1 MVKYEID
8 MSTLMIMSISENT
21 TRVIT
26 IDDDFIVNDN
36 SLSIMNYSC
45 CFFGNSLK
53 ERINVTKRLVNISSK
68 SPIIIEESRCILF
81 FPLKS
86 TREKENIWISYNNLD
101 TYVKNDDKT
110 IFRFKF
116 GKVVEIKFSYYI
128 IDNQVTRSLILD
140 YEYNKRRKSLE
151 K

>member
-68 SPIIIEESRCILF
+68 SPIIIKGDGDS
-81 FPLKS
+81 
-86 TREKENIWISYNNLD
+86 
-101 TYVKNDDKT
+101 
-110 IFRFKF
+110 
-116 GKVVEIKFSYYI
+116 
-128 IDNQVTRSLILD
+128 SLIQLVLPIKT
-140 YEYNKRRKSLE
+140 Y
-151 K
+151 

>member
-53 ERINVTKRLVNISSK
+53 ERQKDLLIFLLSLLLLLKRVDVFY
-68 SPIIIEESRCILF
+68 F
-81 FPLKS
+81 FL
-86 TREKENIWISYNNLD
+86 
-101 TYVKNDDKT
+101 
-110 IFRFKF
+110 
-116 GKVVEIKFSYYI
+116 
-128 IDNQVTRSLILD
+128 
-140 YEYNKRRKSLE
+140 
-151 K
+151 

>member
-8 MSTLMIMSISENT
+8 MSTLMIMSISDNT

-26 IDDDFIVNDN
+26 IHDDFIVNDN
-36 SLSIMNYSC
+36 SLSIIDNSC
-45 CFFGNSLK
+45 RFFGNSLK
-53 ERINVTKRLVNISSK
+53 ERINVTKRLVNIYSK
-68 SPIIIEESRCILF
+68 SPIIVEESRCILF

-86 TREKENIWISYNNLD
+86 TRNKENIWVSYNNLD
-101 TYVKNDDKT
+101 KYEKNGDKT
-110 IFRFKF
+110 IFNFKC
-116 GKVVEIKFSYYI
+116 GKTVEIKFSYYI

>member
-8 MSTLMIMSISENT
+8 MSTLMIMSISDNT

-36 SLSIMNYSC
+36 SLSIIDNSC
-45 CFFGNSLK
+45 RFFGNSLK

-68 SPIIIEESRCILF
+68 SPIIVEESRCILF
-81 FPLKS
+81 FSLKS
-86 TREKENIWISYNNLD
+86 TRNKENIWVSYNNLD
-101 TYVKNDDKT
+101 KYEKNGDKT
-110 IFRFKF
+110 IFNFKC
-116 GKVVEIKFSYYI
+116 GKTVEIKFSYYI

>member
-21 TRVIT
+21 TRIIT

-36 SLSIMNYSC
+36 SLSIIDNSC
-45 CFFGNSLK
+45 RFFGNSLK

-86 TREKENIWISYNNLD
+86 TRNKENIWVSYNNLD
-101 TYVKNDDKT
+101 KYDFNESNEECK
-110 IFRFKF
+110 IY
-116 GKVVEIKFSYYI
+116 SY
-128 IDNQVTRSLILD
+128 D
-140 YEYNKRRKSLE
+140 EYKK
-151 K
+151 KKK

>member
-36 SLSIMNYSC
+36 SLSIIDNSC

-68 SPIIIEESRCILF
+68 SPIIVEESRCILF

-86 TREKENIWISYNNLD
+86 TRNKENIWVSYNNLD
-101 TYVKNDDKT
+101 KYEKNGDKT
-110 IFRFKF
+110 IFNFKC
-116 GKVVEIKFSYYI
+116 GKTVEIKFSYYI

>member
-36 SLSIMNYSC
+36 SLSIIDNSC
-45 CFFGNSLK
+45 RFFGNSLK

-68 SPIIIEESRCILF
+68 SPIIVEESRYILF

-86 TREKENIWISYNNLD
+86 TRNKENIWVSYNNLD
-101 TYVKNDDKT
+101 KYEKNGDKT
-110 IFRFKF
+110 IFNFKC
-116 GKVVEIKFSYYI
+116 GKTVEIKFSYYI

>member
-36 SLSIMNYSC
+36 SLSIIDNSC
-45 CFFGNSLK
+45 RFFGNSLK
-53 ERINVTKRLVNISSK
+53 ERINVTKRLVNISTK
-68 SPIIIEESRCILF
+68 SPIIVEESRSILF

-86 TREKENIWISYNNLD
+86 TRNKENIWVSYNNLD
-101 TYVKNDDKT
+101 KA
-110 IFRFKF
+110 FPPFF
-116 GKVVEIKFSYYI
+116 P
-128 IDNQVTRSLILD
+128 
-140 YEYNKRRKSLE
+140 
-151 K
+151 

>member
-26 IDDDFIVNDN
+26 IGDDFIVNDN
-36 SLSIMNYSC
+36 SLSIIDNSC
-45 CFFGNSLK
+45 RFFGNSLK

-68 SPIIIEESRCILF
+68 SPIIVEESRCILF

-86 TREKENIWISYNNLD
+86 TRNKENIWVSYNNLD
-101 TYVKNDDKT
+101 KYEKNGDKT
-110 IFRFKF
+110 IFNFKC
-116 GKVVEIKFSYYI
+116 GKTVEIKFSYYI

>member
-36 SLSIMNYSC
+36 SLSIIDNSC
-45 CFFGNSLK
+45 RFFGNSLK

-68 SPIIIEESRCILF
+68 SPIIVEESRCILF
-81 FPLKS
+81 FSLKS
-86 TREKENIWISYNNLD
+86 TRNKENIWVSYNNLD
-101 TYVKNDDKT
+101 KYEKNGDKT
-110 IFRFKF
+110 IFNFKC
-116 GKVVEIKFSYYI
+116 GKTVEIKFSYYI